1 MTEMRKMADDSKGTQ
16 LALLLELLRIDIT
29 NEHIKK
35 VVDHLG
41 EAVPFLLML
50 DRDMRV
56 LETCSLF
63 LEKQPI
69 PLTRVNLGKIQS
81 DHQDYLE

>member
-41 EAVPFLLML
+41 EAVPFLLM
-50 DRDMRV
+50 
-56 LETCSLF
+56 
-63 LEKQPI
+63 
-69 PLTRVNLGKIQS
+69 
-81 DHQDYLE
+81 